1 MVRTVIREALALYRR
16 LWRPLAFATALIFLP
31 FSAVLLAIQ
40 LSIPDTTSSQQSLVI
55 LDGVGS
61 LLLFAP
67 LAAIVIIRTAIATE
81 ADQSAPLRHELGEA
95 FSLLPTYV
103 ITQLLVLLVIV
114 ALPGV
119 LIIAG
124 WLGGSQLL
132 LTIGLGTLLG
142 SAILNGVRLALAT
155 VAVVTG
161 DARMAPALRRS
172 AVLTRGRYWSVLA
185 VILIFLLFALVI
197 ALFFSSLVLAVPGSA
212 TQAIAGA
219 VLGLVANAL
228 TVPLVVLGT
237 YRLYRTLQAVTSA

>member
-1 MVRTVIREALALYRR
+1 MVRTVIREALALYRKLFRR
-16 LWRPLAFATALIFLP
+16 LALATALIFLP

-132 LTIGLGTLLG
+132 LTIGFGTLLG

-172 AVLTRGRYWSVLA
+172 AGLTRGRYWSVLA

-219 VLGLVANAL
+219 VLGLIANAL

-237 YRLYRTLQAVTSA
+237 YRLYRTLQAATSA